1 MKSLIARLLVRKP
14 VKSVFISL
22 LIIVIL
28 LTGVQFIEMKTGN
41 DTLVETDTAV
51 YRNNDMLGDEFGGES
66 IIILFEA
73 EDLES
78 LLSVDTF
85 EVMELITTFSKK
97 QENMIHS
104 VVSPYTML
112 ELTLEQQRNF
122 SESGLNEVTDGLED
136 ISDQL
141 TSMSEQTSQSLR
153 EMAGLIDKFAS
164 HSDAFYQGVP
174 QEQDTLNKLLFEDNG
189 EGDLRRGFAD
199 MVTDDRYT
207 SMIITFRGGI
217 PDSDKSDF
225 IEGLSETYNE
235 RNYPD
240 LDIIISGK
248 PVLNDDIRQS
258 MQESIQQMLALSAG
272 FMVLILFI
280 VFPVSWRL
288 LPLAIIFIALLGTV
302 GLMGWLG
309 IPVTMVSMAVF
320 PILIGLGIDYAI
332 QFQSR
337 YTEEIRKDEETYG
350 EGQ

>member
-1 MKSLIARLLVRKP
+1 MKSLIARLLIRKP
-14 VKSVFISL
+14 AKSVFISL

-41 DTLVETDTAV
+41 DTLVEPHTTV
-51 YRNNDMLGDEFGGES
+51 YLDNEMLGYEFGGES
-66 IIILFEA
+66 VIILFEA
-73 EDLES
+73 ESLES

-97 QENMIHS
+97 QKNIIHS

-112 ELTLEQQRNF
+112 EVILKQQRNLA
-122 SESGLNEVTDGLED
+122 ESGLDEVTDGLVN

-141 TSMSEQTSQSLR
+141 TSTNQQTSQSLK
-153 EMAGLIDKFAS
+153 EMGSRIDKFAS
-164 HSDAFYQGVP
+164 QSDAFYQGIP
-174 QEQDTLNKLLFEDNG
+174 QEQDTLNKLLYEHNGNG
-189 EGDLRRGFAD
+189 ELRSGFAD

-207 SMIITFRGGI
+207 SMIITFRGGVS
-217 PDSDKSDF
+217 DSDKNDF
-225 IEGLSETYNE
+225 IKGLSKSYNE
-235 RNYPD
+235 RLYPE

-248 PVLNDDIRQS
+248 PVLDDDIRRS
-258 MQESIQQMLALSAG
+258 MQESIQQMLALSSV
-272 FMVLILFI
+272 FMVLILLI
-280 VFPVSWRL
+280 VFRVSWRL

-302 GLMGWLG
+302 GVMGWIG

-337 YTEEIRKDEETYG
+337 YTEEMGKEVKTDG
-350 EGQ
+350 